1 MLQRLKAIFGSIYRL
16 YEHSG
21 FSMAG
26 AVAFG
31 FVVSL
36 FPFCIFLGALAG
48 TFGGR
53 VLADAA
59 VHQLFQLMPAKVA
72 ESLSPEVNA
81 IMTERR
87 FDLLTY
93 SGAAA
98 LFFATSANESL
109 RSALNVAYRVRE
121 TRPYIVCLFLS
132 MLSVLVTAVTVL
144 AFTSAAVIGPEVAS
158 HYGLTWL
165 TDLLDLKFLTV
176 GVRYLVAVAVFGLQL
191 IIVHKYVAAGR
202 RQFSEVWPGV
212 LLSVVLM
219 LAAVSAYSRYLDFN
233 DYTKFYAGLSQLMVT
248 LIFFQ
253 VTAIIMIL
261 GAELNRGLIE
271 IRKPATPV
279 AS

>member
-1 MLQRLKAIFGSIYRL
+1 MQRFRTIFGSIYRL

-53 VLADAA
+53 ELAQAA
-59 VHQLFQLMPAKVA
+59 VDQLFLLLPAKVA
-72 ESLSPEVNA
+72 QSLAPEVTA
-81 IMTERR
+81 IMAERR

-93 SGAAA
+93 SGGLA
-98 LFFATSANESL
+98 LFFATSAIESM
-109 RSALNVAYRVRE
+109 RSALNVAYRIRE
-121 TRPYIVCLFLS
+121 TRPYLAMLLLS
-132 MLSVLVTAVTVL
+132 MFFVLVTALSVL
-144 AFTSAAVIGPEVAS
+144 
-158 HYGLTWL
+158 GLTWAVIVGPELAAKLGSNTL
-165 TDLLDLKFLTV
+165 TKFLDSSFLAV
-176 GVRYLVAVAVFGLQL
+176 GVRYLIATAIFGLQL
-191 IIVHKYVAAGR
+191 LGVHLFLAAGTR
-202 RQFSEVWPGV
+202 RLADVWPGV
-212 LLSVVLM
+212 LLSTAMM
-219 LAAVSAYSRYLDFN
+219 LIAISAYSRYLDFN

-271 IRKPATPV
+271 LRKQPA
-279 AS
+279 ASET